1 MMVIMYIEYIYLI
14 KHYFKV
20 IRKDEASFDL
30 YLPIIIT
37 LVGSAL
43 LYFSHASISSD
54 NTKDLLQ
61 TIITLLSILVGFTIA
76 SIAIL
81 TTAAEHLNKIT
92 ERFIGKKQINL
103 YQLSTIFFIFSLF
116 SEIITLIIDLSA
128 LVLIFYNEK
137 MIINHL
143 NVIVILNVLL
153 VSHILFITI
162 RNITN
167 FYFIIHSSKSG
178 SS

>member
-1 MMVIMYIEYIYLI
+1 MVIMYIEYIYLI
-14 KHYFKV
+14 EHYFKV
-20 IRKDEASFDL
+20 IKKGEASFDL

-37 LVGSAL
+37 LIGSAI
-43 LYFSHASISSD
+43 LYLSHAVISED
-54 NTKDLLQ
+54 NIKDLLQ

-81 TTAAEHLNKIT
+81 TTTTEHLNKKT
-92 ERFIGKKQINL
+92 ERFIGDKQINL
-103 YQLSTIFFIFSLF
+103 YQLSTIFFIFSLL
-116 SEIITLIIDLSA
+116 SEILTLIIDLSA
-128 LVLIFYNEK
+128 LVLIFYEVK
-137 MIINHL
+137 LIINHL
-143 NVIVILNVLL
+143 NFFVALNILL
-153 VSHILFITI
+153 VSHILFINI